1 MGRPYGRPVLGD
13 EALLTNLM
21 QNLVQ
26 NALRSLPAQG
36 GWVAVTAEAEK
47 NGVKIT
53 VTDNGCG
60 MTSEQLHRVTEPFYM
75 VDKSRAHSMNGSGI
89 GLALCARIAELHG
102 STLHFESEPGVG
114 TRCSFC
120 LPQPPNKEQ

>member
-1 MGRPYGRPVLGD
+1 M
-13 EALLTNLM
+13 
-21 QNLVQ
+21 
-26 NALRSLPAQG
+26 
-36 GWVAVTAEAEK
+36 AVTAEAEK

>member
-1 MGRPYGRPVLGD
+1 
-13 EALLTNLM
+13 
-21 QNLVQ
+21 
-26 NALRSLPAQG
+26 
-36 GWVAVTAEAEK
+36 
-47 NGVKIT
+47 
-53 VTDNGCG
+53 
-60 MTSEQLHRVTEPFYM
+60 M
-75 VDKSRAHSMNGSGI
+75 VDKSRARSMNGSGI

>member
-1 MGRPYGRPVLGD
+1 MMPEIAMSVLD
-13 EALLTNLM
+13 IA
-21 QNLVQ
+21 QNSV
-26 NALRSLPAQG
+26 R
-36 GWVAVTAEAEK
+36 AEASLIE
-47 NGVKIT
+47 IDIAADQAADTLT
-53 VTDNGCG
+53 VTIIDNGCG
-60 MTSEQLHRVTEPFYM
+60 MTPEQLHRVTEPFYM
-75 VDKSRAHSMNGSGI
+75 VDKSRARSMNGSGI